1 MELQATYHE
10 GHLIV
15 AAIRVLKHRHGGRP
29 PTVEEVAEQLALSRE
44 WIGVVAAALARAGVL
59 DELTGPFETR
69 IDIRDHLALE
79 DLPRADATAG
89 VDEELREFSAKKR
102 EEEEGLRK
110 LFASGDALKKQQSKM
125 GKLADD
131 LKRYKPKGPTATP
144 LFKDAPPED
153 D

>member
-1 MELQATYHE
+1 MDLQATYHE

-15 AAIRVLKHRHGGRP
+15 AAIRVLKHRQGGRP
-29 PTVEEVAEQLALSRE
+29 PTVEEVAGHVGLSRE
-44 WIGVVAAALARAGVL
+44 WIGVMAAALARAGVL

-69 IDIRDHLALE
+69 IDIRDHLVLE
-79 DLPRADATAG
+79 TLPRADATAG

-110 LFASGDALKKQQSKM
+110 LFASGEALKKQESKM
-125 GKLADD
+125 GRLADD

-144 LFKDAPPED
+144 LFKDAPPQD